1 MPPDV
6 ATNGGSAAAFHDL
19 TPAQK
24 LQEKHKASEVHG
36 ATIEDVVDEEDLT
49 HPPPSL
55 HTAPATASTPVL
67 LPAEVP
73 ISETA
78 AGKQKARE
86 APNGF
91 PSASKKETN
100 PTLDTQSEELF
111 PALGGAPKP
120 QAPAPLAKAWG
131 TKKSNSIRQV
141 HSNGTDG
148 TNGNETLST
157 SASSRASTPASGIW
171 TPTANAGAPPQSR
184 ASPSSRLPIP
194 GKYTERIQF
203 APSQLLPRNQLKN
216 PIRDVLRNI
225 NKRSKAKVEMKP
237 GANGALVFEATG
249 PLESVRQALMETS
262 KEIGSK
268 VGASGCHF
276 FESD

>member
-1 MPPDV
+1 MSPDA
-6 ATNGGSAAAFHDL
+6 ATNGGSAAATNDL
-19 TPAQK
+19 TPAQR
-24 LQEKHKASEVHG
+24 LQEKHLAGELHS
-36 ATIEDVVDEEDLT
+36 ATIEDVIDEEDIV

-55 HTAPATASTPVL
+55 HTAPAAASTPVL

-86 APNGF
+86 VPNGV
-91 PSASKKETN
+91 PSGSKRESK

-111 PALGGAPKP
+111 PALGGGPKS

-131 TKKSNSIRQV
+131 AKKSNSIGQA
-141 HSNGTDG
+141 HLNGTNG
-148 TNGNETLST
+148 TNGNESLSA
-157 SASSRASTPASGIW
+157 SASSRASTPASDIW
-171 TPTANAGAPPQSR
+171 TPTSANAGAPPPSR
-184 ASPSSRLPIP
+184 ASLNSRLPMP
-194 GKYTERIQF
+194 GKHSERIQF

-216 PIRDVLRNI
+216 PILDVLRSI

-237 GANGALVFEATG
+237 GTNGTLVFEATG
-249 PLESVRQALMETS
+249 PVEAVRQALMETA

-268 VGASGCHF
+268 VRVSTDFSKC
-276 FESD
+276 D